1 MRVQSVGWRRL
12 DPRMCLVNLRWLL
25 PPMGIIALTA
35 LASGG
40 VNWEDHKLQIVSALL
55 FVYLTC
61 SEMVR
66 WRTTRYRVTDEQVEV
81 HSGLLWRRHVAI
93 PRDRVRTVDM
103 TSGPVHRVFGL
114 SIVTMGTG
122 QALRTDRRDQVKLD
136 AVAAAEAAT
145 LRAELLPRAHAAAAA
160 PVEPEQPVVESEQP
174 NVESEQP
181 AVESEQPVVEREK
194 PAAGPADSRTSASAD
209 TPKQAAAAVAPAA
222 EEIARLHPAWVRYAP
237 LSPLVFVIGLAPLT
251 QAYNLAERLGIPV
264 DIEGAV
270 LGVIEFLGSAPAWL
284 FAVFLLMM
292 LVAGAIGT
300 VLLFTESWWRFRLE
314 REPGSASSGTLR
326 VSRGL
331 LTTRSFT
338 LEERRLRGAELIEPF
353 MLRWGRAARLK
364 AIASGLRQT
373 LDGPRGGSG
382 ALLPPAPRQMAH
394 VTAAS
399 VLGETESPL
408 SPTRLRAHPRAA
420 LRRRLF
426 RAAMASVAAIA
437 AAAGLAGPAGW
448 STGWSMAAAAVVVV
462 PLSLLL
468 AADSYRSLG
477 HTLFGA
483 YLVTR
488 SGALRRR
495 TVALQRTG
503 IIGWTITR
511 SPFQRRSGL
520 ANIAATT
527 AAGTLGAYTVRDV
540 GYGDGLMMAG
550 EAVPGLLAQFIE
562 GAPSKGTE
570 T

>member
-1 MRVQSVGWRRL
+1 MTVKDMTVESVGWRRL

-25 PPMGIIALTA
+25 PPLGILALTA

-40 VNWEDHKLQIVSALL
+40 VNWADHKLQIVSALL

-61 SEMVR
+61 SEMIR
-66 WRTTRYRVTDEQVEV
+66 WRTTRYRVTDEQVEIG
-81 HSGLLWRRHVAI
+81 SGLLWRRHVAV
-93 PRDRVRTVDM
+93 PRDRLRTVDV
-103 TSGPVHRVFGL
+103 TSGPVHRVLGL

-136 AVAAAEAAT
+136 AVSTAEAAM
-145 LRAELLPRAHAAAAA
+145 LREELLPRSQATPVDAPKGAAAA
-160 PVEPEQPVVESEQP
+160 PV
-174 NVESEQP
+174 
-181 AVESEQPVVEREK
+181 A
-194 PAAGPADSRTSASAD
+194 RT
-209 TPKQAAAAVAPAA
+209 A
-222 EEIARLHPAWVRYAP
+222 EEIARIDPAWVRYAP

-264 DIEGAV
+264 DIGGAV
-270 LGVIEFLGSAPAWL
+270 LGAVEFLDSIPGWL
-284 FAVFLLMM
+284 FAVFALMM

-300 VLLFTESWWRFRLE
+300 VLLFAESWWRFRLE
-314 REPGSASSGTLR
+314 REPRSGTLR

-338 LEERRLRGAELIEPF
+338 LEERRLRGAELVEPF
-353 MLRWGRAARLK
+353 MLRWGRGARLK

-382 ALLPPAPRQMAH
+382 ALLPPAPRQVAH

-399 VLGETESPL
+399 VLGEGESPL
-408 SPTRLRAHPRAA
+408 LPVRLRAHPRAA

-426 RAAMASVAAIA
+426 RAAMASGAAVTA
-437 AAAGLAGPAGW
+437 AAVLAAPAGW
-448 STGWSMAAAAVVVV
+448 SIGWSMVAAAAVAAPV
-462 PLSLLL
+462 SFLL

-488 SGALRRR
+488 SGALLRR
-495 TVALQRTG
+495 TVALRRTG
-503 IIGWTITR
+503 VIGWTITR
-511 SPFQRRSGL
+511 SPLQRRSGL

-527 AAGTLGAYTVRDV
+527 AAGTLGAYIVRDV
-540 GYGDGLMMAG
+540 DYGDGLMVAD

-562 GAPSKGTE
+562 VTKE
-570 T
+570 

>member
-25 PPMGIIALTA
+25 PPLGIIALTA

-61 SEMVR
+61 SEMIR

-93 PRDRVRTVDM
+93 PRDRIRTVDVA
-103 TSGPVHRVFGL
+103 SGPVHRIFGL

-145 LRAELLPRAHAAAAA
+145 LRAELLPRA
-160 PVEPEQPVVESEQP
+160 
-174 NVESEQP
+174 
-181 AVESEQPVVEREK
+181 
-194 PAAGPADSRTSASAD
+194 
-209 TPKQAAAAVAPAA
+209 QAAATIPAPAEPQEAAEPHEPAEPRQVVEPAA
-222 EEIARLHPAWVRYAP
+222 EEIARIDPRWVRYAP

-251 QAYNLAERLGIPV
+251 QAYNLAERLGVPV

-270 LGVIEFLGSAPAWL
+270 LGAVAFLEAAPGWL
-284 FAVFLLMM
+284 FAVFVLLM

-314 REPGSASSGTLR
+314 REPQSGTLR
-326 VSRGL
+326 VTRGL

-353 MLRWGRAARLK
+353 MLRWGKGTRLK
-364 AIASGLRQT
+364 ALASGLRHT

-382 ALLPPAPRQMAH
+382 ALLPPAPRQTAH
-394 VTAAS
+394 ATAAS
-399 VLGETESPL
+399 ALGDRESPL
-408 SPTRLRAHPRAA
+408 LPTRLRTHPRAA
-420 LRRRLF
+420 LRRRMV
-426 RAAMASVAAIA
+426 RAALASAAAIA
-437 AAAGLAGPAGW
+437 GAAVLAALTGW
-448 STGWSMAAAAVVVV
+448 SAGWSMAVTAAVAV
-462 PLSLLL
+462 PVSLLL

-477 HTLFGA
+477 HTLHGA

-488 SGALRRR
+488 SGALVRR

-503 IIGWTITR
+503 VIGWTITR

-540 GYGDGLMMAG
+540 GYGDGLVLADK
-550 EAVPGLLAQFIE
+550 AVPGLLAQFIE
-562 GAPSKGTE
+562 RAE
-570 T
+570 Q